1 MDKPSAIRRY
11 SETAKSF
18 LNNQDS
24 MQKVNVGFTLLMEL
38 YRVLMGALLV
48 SFVPQKCGDHI
59 CSPTENLYV
68 GDGLYT
74 AGFVVNFLTLA
85 AFVSLYV
92 IEVKRENRLITYLEV
107 DARNAND
114 SESVGEALLQLPAEK
129 RENILHLDKLYQR
142 GGYFVTGAFFVNSV
156 LSAVVVFD
164 KYLDSK
170 TATAYITN
178 VLFMASKINSVYTIA
193 NTERNVFYSAY
204 LSHKLQ
210 YNGVDPDKVNVDV
223 SIHGDIEAMAKSAEE
238 MNEPMTELVDL
249 IDNICDSGNNCSP
262 YEHIG
267 EVEFTMQ
274 EDDDH
279 SSESSLSSF

>member
-1 MDKPSAIRRY
+1 MDKPS
-11 SETAKSF
+11 AKSF

-129 RENILHLDKLYQR
+129 RDNILHLDKLYQR

-156 LSAVVVFD
+156 LSAVVVFN

-223 SIHGDIEAMAKSAEE
+223 SVHGDIEAMAKNVEE
-238 MNEPMTELVDL
+238 MNEPMAKLVEL
-249 IDNICDSGNNCSP
+249 IDNICDSDNNCP
-262 YEHIG
+262 AYEHIG
-267 EVEFTMQ
+267 DVEFTMK

-279 SSESSLSSF
+279 SSESSF